1 MPVQINEMIIR
12 ANIVE
17 THDKENETKANAH
30 AADSGSINKSEIIQE
45 CAELVM
51 EMINNKSQ
59 R

>member
-17 THDKENETKANAH
+17 GQEQQTSEKPTGSTEVNKE
-30 AADSGSINKSEIIQE
+30 EIIKE
-45 CAELVM
+45 CTAIIM
-51 EMINNKSQ
+51 EMINNKHQ

>member
-17 THDKENETKANAH
+17 PDEKGKKIEEKS
-30 AADSGSINKSEIIQE
+30 SGSAGVNKEEIIKE
-45 CAELVM
+45 CAELVI
-51 EMINNKSQ
+51 EILNSKNQ

>member
-17 THDKENETKANAH
+17 GQEKETKEKAPASN
-30 AADSGSINKSEIIQE
+30 DINKEEIIKE
-45 CAELVM
+45 CTAIIM
-51 EMINNKSQ
+51 EMINNKHQ

>member
-17 THDKENETKANAH
+17 TDDRESETKTNAH
-30 AADSGSINKSEIIQE
+30 TSDSGELNKSEIIKE

-51 EMINNKSQ
+51 EIINNKSQ